1 MAKAPKIMV
10 FRFSALGDI
19 ALLVP
24 VFRALFKTYPQLELI
39 LVSRAFVAPMFEE
52 FDRLTF
58 VPMDPKQVKGFFGL
72 YRFFKQLR
80 QLQPTA
86 IADQHSVLRT
96 HVLRLLFQLS
106 GVPVQKINKG
116 RKAKKLLTRP
126 QNKRWMPLQHTVFRY
141 ADVFFRLGWPVEV
154 PQQLEAQNRP
164 LPENLPEAL
173 QLSKQ
178 PWIGIAPFASFPGK
192 CYPLDALQKVMA
204 YLAQKHQVLLF
215 GAGPQ
220 ELSQMEIWAKA
231 YPNVFNICNELNFRH
246 QLQLISHL
254 DLMIAMDSA
263 NGHLAA
269 NSGVS
274 VLSLWGLTHPYAGF
288 APFGQGHQNLTADRE
303 KFPQIPTSV
312 YGNKMP
318 AGYENAFRTI
328 SPQTVIET
336 ALEMLKNQT
345 SS

>member
-1 MAKAPKIMV
+1 MV
-10 FRFSALGDI
+10 LRFSALGDV
-19 ALLVP
+19 AMLVP
-24 VFRALFKTYPQLELI
+24 VFRALFASHPKLELV
-39 LVSRAFVAPMFEE
+39 LVSRAFVQPIFEE

-58 VPMDPKQVKGFFGL
+58 VPMDPKEVKGITGL
-72 YRFFKQLR
+72 YRFFKHLHQF
-80 QLQPTA
+80 QPTA
-86 IADQHSVLRT
+86 IADLHSVLRT
-96 HVLRLLFQLS
+96 HVLRLLFKIS
-106 GVPVQKINKG
+106 GIPVQQINKD
-116 RKAKKLLTRP
+116 RKAKKQLTRSE
-126 QNKRWMPLQHTVFRY
+126 NKRWMPLQHTVFRY

-154 PQQLEAQNRP
+154 SPQLEPQNLP
-164 LPENLPEAL
+164 LPENLPETL
-173 QLSKQ
+173 QISKQ

-204 YLAQKHQVLLF
+204 YLAQNHQVLLF
-215 GAGPQ
+215 GAGPK
-220 ELSQMEIWAKA
+220 ELAQMEVWAKA
-231 YPNVFNICNELNFRH
+231 YPNVFNICKDLDFKQ

-328 SPQTVIET
+328 APQVVIEK
-336 ALEMLKNQT
+336 ALEMLKDQT